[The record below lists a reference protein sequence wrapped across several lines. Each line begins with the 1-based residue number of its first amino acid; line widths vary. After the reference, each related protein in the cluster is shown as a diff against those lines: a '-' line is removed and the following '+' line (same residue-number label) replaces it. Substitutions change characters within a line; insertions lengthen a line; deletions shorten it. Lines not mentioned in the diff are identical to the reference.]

1 MDENLGPVILINKF
15 NVTLTSYQFLATW
28 EVLAV
33 SAIVV
38 FPFVS
43 FLVLRVLLVS
53 KVPSISKLLDVL
65 RMNTSSDA
73 FGPCTSL
80 TLQL

>member
-15 NVTLTSYQFLATW
+15 NVTLTSYQFIALW

-43 FLVLRVLLVS
+43 FLVLRVLLAS
-53 KVPSISKLLDVL
+53 KVPCFATHLAHFD
-65 RMNTSSDA
+65 
-73 FGPCTSL
+73 SL
-80 TLQL
+80 GKIV